1 MSISERVR
9 HLLGLPP
16 RQRWPMDPPRAS
28 IAVCESEGWYG
39 FMVEVLYPDASR
51 IPLAPGTPA
60 SHVVD
65 AISPAARG
73 VLLNINL
80 SHAPDFIDSDAELR
94 DLAARRG
101 LPLLNARATD
111 VRKRTM
117 HERGASAGL
126 PTARAGESGPAD
138 ERVIVKTTL
147 NYGGKPER
155 LMRERWGDRAARFTT
170 GVNDTVRGTLDYRI
184 CRRDEVPATTWADPS
199 LVVERYITNP
209 DGLFIRAYIVGPAG
223 VVTLAHAASDI
234 KKLSLPQ
241 SDRRDF
247 YFWDAMPLGPTSDVA
262 ARALATARRLASALE
277 IDFCGVDCAV
287 DVDGT
292 VIPVDVNKTPYWGH
306 PRQSPV
312 LAHLRHG
319 FNALIGD
326 FT

>member
-1 MSISERVR
+1 MSISERFRRLV
-9 HLLGLPP
+9 GLPE
-16 RQRWPMDPPRAS
+16 RQRWPMDPSRAS
-28 IAVCESEGWYG
+28 VAVCESEGWYG
-39 FMVEVLYPDASR
+39 FMVEVLYPDACR

-60 SHVVD
+60 RDVLA
-65 AISPAARG
+65 AIPPTSRG
-73 VLLNINL
+73 ALLNINL
-80 SHAPDFIDSDAELR
+80 SYAPDFIDSDAEFR
-94 DLAARRG
+94 DLAAQRG
-101 LPLLNARATD
+101 LPLLNAHACD

-117 HERGASAGL
+117 HERSAGVGI
-126 PTARAGESGPAD
+126 PTARACQAGPPD

-170 GVNDTVRGTLDYRI
+170 DVNDTVHTTLDYRI
-184 CRRDEVPATTWADPS
+184 YRRAEVPAHAWSDSS

-209 DGLFIRAYIVGPAG
+209 DGLFIRAYVVGSAG

-247 YFWDAMPLGPTSDVA
+247 YFWDAIPLGPTSDIA
-262 ARALATARRLASALE
+262 ARALATARRLASALQ

-287 DVDGT
+287 DADGT